1 MLAKSAADVVA
12 GCILIR
18 TDPIISTK
26 SLFFCSML
34 TFLAFPSASFPSKQ
48 LASCIFKYS
57 FSGTQVRGKL
67 GPCYLAIPFPDAG
80 KPAGRWTL
88 GKTATLWRLNLED
101 FQLSA
106 PALWPGLVQ
115 RCLNRKG
122 PFFFENVAT

>member
-1 MLAKSAADVVA
+1 M
-12 GCILIR
+12 
-18 TDPIISTK
+18 
-26 SLFFCSML
+26 
-34 TFLAFPSASFPSKQ
+34 SK
-48 LASCIFKYS
+48 FKYS
-57 FSGTQVRGKL
+57 FSGTQVQGKL

-101 FQLSA
+101 FQLSV

-122 PFFFENVAT
+122 PFFFLENVAT